1 MTSLATTSP
10 GIKPPTTILDG
21 GTWRHYGNPEGA
33 AIILGCEYIDCAGG
47 GVPVTEI
54 NVTGSG
60 YLQALM
66 VGVTNGQTNDVQM
79 ILTLDGTELYNVTQ
93 GTLTSIGLVCAGS
106 CFINTS
112 GYGGAAV
119 YDAFRFETG
128 FNVVIDTTS
137 NGAKLVYK
145 YYLDS

>member
-1 MTSLATTSP
+1 MTTLSTVSA

-21 GTWRHYGNPEGA
+21 GIWRHYGDPEGA

-47 GVPVTEI
+47 GVPVTEL

-60 YLQALM
+60 YLQALL

-79 ILTLDGTELYNVTQ
+79 ILTLDGVELYNVTQ
-93 GTLTSIGLVCAGS
+93 GTLTTNGLVAAGA
-106 CFINTS
+106 CFINTT
-112 GYGGAAV
+112 GYGGAAA

-128 FNVVIDTTS
+128 FDVVIDTAST
-137 NGAKLVYK
+137 GAKLVYK